1 MCLPPCS
8 WPTIPSAKNNWDTRN
23 VLLKRANVTTGPFV
37 SPPGSS
43 WCSRPM
49 AGIHKLRWA
58 FDVNLDAHP
67 GCGSAPE
74 KWKMPLRQLGAV
86 QRSQGGSAALG
97 QTPSEEGQAWKKKW
111 CLLTSFI
118 EQQWASCDEKCGE
131 FRCPAAQIWPFGSG
145 PSNIYPAQDW
155 DASTRLSINPLQ
167 GIFVS
172 IWVLRVWKTRLLW
185 PILRMRP
192 WAKNS
197 LSNMVYSPIVNLII
211 VYFTLAL
218 NKNG

>member
-23 VLLKRANVTTGPFV
+23 VFLRRANVTTEPFV

-43 WCSRPM
+43 WCYHPM

-58 FDVNLDAHP
+58 FDMNLDVLP

-86 QRSQGGSAALG
+86 QRSQGGIAALG
-97 QTPSEEGQAWKKKW
+97 RTLSEEEQVWKKKR

-118 EQQWASCDEKCGE
+118 EQQWASCDQKCGE
-131 FRCPAAQIWPFGSG
+131 FNCPASQIWLFGFG
-145 PSNIYPAQDW
+145 PSNTYAAQGW
-155 DASTRLSINPLQ
+155 DAINPLQ
-167 GIFVS
+167 GIFVI

-185 PILRMRP
+185 SILSMRP
-192 WAKNS
+192 WTKNS
-197 LSNMVYSPIVNLII
+197 LSDMVYSPIVNLII

-218 NKNG
+218 NKNE